1 MMGGGVGGAVGGI
14 KKSKGI
20 RIITIFCYGVLIMVL
35 IISYSLVC
43 LLSISSPKLVFQSQT
58 PRSRYFLEFDD
69 LNGLN

>member
-20 RIITIFCYGVLIMVL
+20 RIITIFCYGVLIMA
-35 IISYSLVC
+35 YSLVC